1 MHENAGTE
9 NKPGTDV
16 EQKSDMFLNVES
28 LYKHHLG
35 RAMTITVISVR
46 QTAGQNST
54 SWSGPQKGLQ
64 ARQEHFSDTFP
75 AGCSETQWDVQRT
88 GGHVTFVQSKTLK
101 RI

>member
-1 MHENAGTE
+1 MYENAGTE

-28 LYKHHLG
+28 LYKCHLG
-35 RAMTITVISVR
+35 RAMTSTVISVR
-46 QTAGQNST
+46 QRDKTARPGVAPRRACKPERSIFQT
-54 SWSGPQKGLQ
+54 PFLQ
-64 ARQEHFSDTFP
+64 AALKHM
-75 AGCSETQWDVQRT
+75 QWDVQCA